1 MKNLLYHS
9 LPGEKSTELLL
20 LLNKQA
26 EKIFIT
32 NNQISVDF
40 PVANDLNTEDQESL
54 IIAFPDNLNSSVN
67 EVLDPCFEQIQ
78 KFVQVR
84 MKKRFGQILC
94 LINAGVNG
102 LLYSNNY
109 STAYLAAQGGLIGL
123 IKTVSKEYA
132 KRGIIANVL
141 YIDWDN
147 MSLAEIALRS
157 KHILTDNTN
166 LKGQVFALDGGKF
179 L

>member
-9 LPGEKSTELLL
+9 LAGTKSAELLL
-20 LLNKQA
+20 LLAKSA
-26 EKIFIT
+26 EKTFIT
-32 NNQISVDF
+32 NEQISPDF
-40 PVANDLNTEDQESL
+40 SVANDLNTEDQESL

-78 KFVQVR
+78 RFVQIR

-102 LLYSNNY
+102 LLYSDNY
-109 STAYLAAQGGLIGL
+109 NTSSLSAQGGLVGL
-123 IKTVSKEYA
+123 TKTVSKEYS

-147 MSLAEIALRS
+147 MPLTEIASRS